1 LAQRFEKFHSL
12 KSLADTL
19 IGLISTISLVVE
31 AIPLMYFFSDP
42 RQTPPMRTVIEPF
55 LVSLARRGSR
65 KKGQT
70 LVEYALILAVL
81 TIVMVAVFSLLGAR
95 IVVIFSAITNLLDT
109 AQSSH

>member
-1 LAQRFEKFHSL
+1 
-12 KSLADTL
+12 
-19 IGLISTISLVVE
+19 
-31 AIPLMYFFSDP
+31 
-42 RQTPPMRTVIEPF
+42 MRTVPEPF
-55 LVSLARRGSR
+55 LVLPARRGAR

-95 IVVIFSAITNLLDT
+95 IVVVFSAITNLLDT

>member
-1 LAQRFEKFHSL
+1 
-12 KSLADTL
+12 
-19 IGLISTISLVVE
+19 
-31 AIPLMYFFSDP
+31 
-42 RQTPPMRTVIEPF
+42 MRTVLELFP
-55 LVSLARRGSR
+55 VSIGELRSR

-81 TIVMVAVFSLLGAR
+81 TIVLILVFSFLGAR